1 MKKNLILI
9 ILFIFLSSCGYTALY
24 KGGSIQDLRI
34 VIINMEGD
42 MGINNLIRTKLKPY
56 SEKESLNIYKVNINS
71 EYNKLILSKDSTG
84 KAIDLQLSLKT
95 NFTVNYNNKT
105 KIFILEE
112 QINIKN
118 ESNSFEQKKY
128 ENVIRNN
135 FASSIKEKLILKL
148 VTIPS
153 ID

>member
-1 MKKNLILI
+1 
-9 ILFIFLSSCGYTALY
+9 
-24 KGGSIQDLRI
+24 
-34 VIINMEGD
+34 MEGD

-71 EYNKLILSKDSTG
+71 EYNKLILSKDSAG

>member
-24 KGGSIQDLRI
+24 KGGAIQDLRI

>member
-1 MKKNLILI
+1 VKKNLILI